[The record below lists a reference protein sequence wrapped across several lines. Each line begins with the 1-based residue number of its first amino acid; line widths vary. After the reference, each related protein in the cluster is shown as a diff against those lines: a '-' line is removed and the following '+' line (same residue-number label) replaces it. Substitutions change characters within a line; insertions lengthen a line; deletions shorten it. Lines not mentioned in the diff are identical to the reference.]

1 MMASSFGCCGILS
14 IGRSGSAWPCHGIEH
29 EISAYTD
36 ITHGAGLA
44 IITPNWMRWTL
55 TPETAPRFAQY
66 GVRVWGLD
74 PAADPMETAN
84 KAIDLTA
91 DFFKSIGLPAKLSD
105 LHVTDEHFEAMAD
118 HVLKHWFPL
127 EGAFRPLDKEGI
139 LAILR
144 ASL

>member
-1 MMASSFGCCGILS
+1 
-14 IGRSGSAWPCHGIEH
+14 
-29 EISAYTD
+29 
-36 ITHGAGLA
+36 
-44 IITPNWMRWTL
+44 
-55 TPETAPRFAQY
+55 
-66 GVRVWGLD
+66 
-74 PAADPMETAN
+74 METAK

-105 LHVTDEHFEAMAD
+105 LHVKNDYFEAMAD

-144 ASL
+144 ASF